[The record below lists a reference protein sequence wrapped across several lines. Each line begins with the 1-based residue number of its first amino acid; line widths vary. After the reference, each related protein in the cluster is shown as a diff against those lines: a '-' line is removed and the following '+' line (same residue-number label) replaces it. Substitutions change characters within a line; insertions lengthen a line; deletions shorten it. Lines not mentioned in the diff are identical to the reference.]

1 MPTYSIQGPD
11 GKTYSIEG
19 PVGATRAQVIAAVKA
34 RMPTF
39 PPEEEEDISS
49 LDYALGL
56 PVETGKALL
65 GGAAGL
71 VESAAT
77 GASFLLPEE
86 AEQAARA
93 RIAEIGGG
101 VQEALAPAP
110 AYEDSLY
117 LDLVRGVG
125 STAPFIPAAFLGAPG
140 VIAGAALG
148 VGAGSGEAAQRAVA
162 AGATEDEIS
171 TAAGLGMIPGAFE
184 IFGPGRIAKRFEKVL
199 GSQADEIGEEVSRT
213 FLTRLYNKLGGS
225 RKGRI
230 TQAAIDEGIQEAVS
244 EVGQNLIQRGIY
256 DPEQGVFT
264 GTGESFGLGAGVGGF
279 LQGLTELILPGRQ
292 RRAIKE
298 AEETLETTEEAP
310 ETAEQAATAMAQV
323 PVGESRDMFPDA
335 PARQGPEPEQLMDV
349 EDLAGVTAEDPIEV
363 EIREQAET
371 VVRNRYS
378 DAPLSPDAFDAAVE
392 AEADIIRN
400 RETAASTPP
409 TPETDLI
416 DLAETQQVEAL
427 IAADEEAEKR
437 KVAAERDA
445 AITDFEEQR
454 KKQERAQVLDEVLAD
469 ESVVTSADVENRFAE
484 EIVKRSKIYES
495 ETQPTVSEIAEAV
508 RRKRPSPVVEPEV
521 VADGSSV
528 ESLEAVIPERQ
539 PKPPPPAEPTEP
551 DLQAQERS
559 RLNRERLDRTGRLPR
574 GTDPNEATGAQ
585 LEIPAVSREPVR
597 APATSLLP
605 PAPDVGTAPQPGET
619 GEQLTLPFGTGA
631 GAGSTRVVTPRD
643 FIAQETRK
651 QEARPP
657 TPPDTAPPEVEVASD
672 IEAIQT
678 VQRAPVVTG
687 KTKYTPDGA
696 AQYYVAAFGDDV
708 DMMLRTI
715 AYDTSTPM
723 KGNVQTGFKK
733 ETGYVTDNKRGNAAA
748 QWVRNNFSPTSI
760 SALEKHIR
768 EAQTTEFK
776 SRTFLNRLDDMQK
789 AQRQIDEYV
798 NDGTKNLAD
807 ALSQQAVNENKVDKE
822 YLIKDAVSASMT
834 LASDEVNTLA
844 LDGRT
849 KEAINQVALDS
860 PNLRVRTTARKIA
873 NALGNTKITF
883 VEGLV
888 DPLGRV
894 AAAAYN
900 RNTDTIE
907 LNLDV
912 PLNIHALL
920 HEGAHAATIQV
931 LSNPSNPVTKKL
943 TKLYNNLQGNVPN
956 GYAMESLQDFVAE
969 AFTNVN
975 FQSQLA
981 AFKPSGGKLTAW
993 DRFWRALTD
1002 FLGFPSGTQTATEAA
1017 RQYINTILATSP
1029 YTRTATEISN
1039 AAATD
1044 PDKAFNHA
1052 ISGGVKWLS
1061 PSEKR
1066 GTWAAVVAGW
1076 NTYPAKAKASLF
1088 NGVGLE
1094 AIVDVGKEKLPNA
1107 ERFQEVFYE
1116 IDGVRNNE
1124 TIRFTDV
1131 FSAALKAFSGSSGE
1145 LPNSQAIEILNELVA
1160 LSTTNRVDPSISDAE
1175 KNKRY
1180 KSFIVR
1186 YGQNNTRKE
1195 EFFRS
1200 ESQATQRQA
1209 ALQSDPNV
1217 KGKIVLV
1224 SPLTETQDA
1233 LRQAEALY
1241 RQLSPQQQDAYK
1253 KMRDEYFRLDSLTQ
1267 EAQDANIEKLE
1278 VEDGIK
1284 KSIRDTLFQQR
1295 LEYGNIDPYF
1305 PLYRDGDYW
1314 LEFIYTDAT
1323 GQVNYGT
1330 SAYKTVAEQGKALKL
1345 LQDQGIDVNVRSR
1358 EDVQNTIKAGSY
1370 QGVPLPFLVDLQ
1382 RQLND
1387 VLKTIPTDNTTART
1401 QVQEF
1406 MEQAIL
1412 KALPEQSLVQA
1423 RQARRGILG
1432 FNRNAL
1438 EVFEKRMPQLITSYA
1453 NVKYQV
1459 EKELAARGVEE
1470 DRRNLVEGK
1479 DVFYRD
1485 IADMLV
1491 GPTRGQKVF
1500 GLPSYLEF
1508 SNNPYLPEGVRFL
1521 RGLTFV
1527 GTLGF
1532 NISSVAVNTSII
1544 PMVLQARLSG
1554 EYGATKALASTS
1566 KAIYLY
1572 GLTMGNREAEGLT
1585 GPESKIGGFSLTNET
1600 TDLDDRFKLF
1610 GPLKQRFKNLG
1621 FDTRTIAAESSEL
1634 EASGFGWMRK
1644 LSYWSG
1650 FLFNHNERAIR
1661 QVSGMSTYM
1670 LEMEKLTGKKFSEI
1684 TEQEVN
1690 QFGEQAATTATNTTL
1705 WVNSSALLTT
1715 GSRLS
1720 QQQIGSLAMQY
1731 KRVPMQFMYQQA
1743 SMLNAVKKLTLNEA
1757 KTEQE
1762 RAEAKALAKTLIWL
1776 TASGSLILGA
1786 QGIPLYGMLAQVMDW
1801 GLEEDEDD
1809 FDTMMA
1815 KKYGSGYYGWLAT
1828 GDIYGFDSS
1837 VAKFLSPEVDLTQR
1851 INLTNL
1857 MVRDPGNYRQDKTAS
1872 EIFTDQIAAYSVL
1885 SRSGRGLMDMFDGDP
1900 ANNQRALED
1909 MVPAAFSNV
1918 FKSMRIQSEGY
1929 RTRRGDAVLAEVG
1942 VGDAIY
1948 QGLGFTPFEYRL
1960 ERDKLS
1966 LNLRKT
1972 RGTTN
1977 RRSALLDAYTFALG
1991 DRDTGRPRDTEL
2003 LKETI
2008 EKIKEF
2014 NGDHPSRSITNDSLR
2029 ASLRAKRANSGMAKI
2044 TGGGPVDRREAIEII
2059 QSNREFD
2066 EAFKE

>member
-1 MPTYSIQGPD
+1 MPF
-11 GKTYSIEG
+11 KT
-19 PVGATRAQVIAAVKA
+19 ATNPETEEQVILVGNQWVPVVQTATNPDTGERAYFAQGRWMVDS
-34 RMPTF
+34 
-39 PPEEEEDISS
+39 PPPEEDISS

-184 IFGPGRIAKRFEKVL
+184 MFGPGRIAGRFKKVL
-199 GSQADEIGEEVSRT
+199 GSQADEIGEEISTT
-213 FLTRLYNKLGGS
+213 FLTRLGNKLGS
-225 RKGRI
+225 TRKGRI

-323 PVGESRDMFPDA
+323 PVGESRDMFPDERA
-335 PARQGPEPEQLMDV
+335 AAEQAFQGPEPEEVVAPEELTPEEREGLTEQITID
-349 EDLAGVTAEDPIEV
+349 EAIDESETAEI
-363 EIREQAET
+363 
-371 VVRNRYS
+371 
-378 DAPLSPDAFDAAVE
+378 
-392 AEADIIRN
+392 
-400 RETAASTPP
+400 
-409 TPETDLI
+409 
-416 DLAETQQVEAL
+416 EAL

-454 KKQERAQVLDEVLAD
+454 KKQERAQVLDEILAD

-539 PKPPPPAEPTEP
+539 PKPPPPAKPTEP

-643 FIAQETRK
+643 FIAQEIRK

-687 KTKYTPDGA
+687 KNKYTPDGA

-723 KGNVQTGFKK
+723 KGNVQKGFTK

-807 ALSQQAVNENKVDKE
+807 ALSQQAVNENKVKRE

-849 KEAINQVALDS
+849 KEAINQVALDT

-1066 GTWAAVVAGW
+1066 GTWAAVVAAW

-1094 AIVDVGKEKLPNA
+1094 AIVDVGKEKLPSA

-1131 FSAALKAFSGSSGE
+1131 FSAVLKAFSGSSGV
-1145 LPNSQAIEILNELVA
+1145 LPNSQAIEVLNELVA

-1175 KNKRY
+1175 KDKRY

-1330 SAYKTVAEQGKALKL
+1330 SAYKTVGEQGKALKL

-1470 DRRNLVEGK
+1470 DRRKLVEGE

-1508 SNNPYLPEGVRFL
+1508 SNNPYLPEYARFL

-1720 QQQIGSLAMQY
+1720 QQEIGSLAMQY

-1762 RAEAKALAKTLIWL
+1762 RAEAKALAKTLVWL

-1885 SRSGRGLMDMFDGDP
+1885 SRAGRGLMDMFDGDP
-1900 ANNQRALED
+1900 ANNQRARED

-2014 NGDHPSRSITNDSLR
+2014 NRDHPSRSITNDSLR

-2066 EAFKE
+2066 EAFNE

>member
-1 MPTYSIQGPD
+1 
-11 GKTYSIEG
+11 
-19 PVGATRAQVIAAVKA
+19 
-34 RMPTF
+34 
-39 PPEEEEDISS
+39 
-49 LDYALGL
+49 L
-56 PVETGKALL
+56 
-65 GGAAGL
+65 
-71 VESAAT
+71 
-77 GASFLLPEE
+77 
-86 AEQAARA
+86 
-93 RIAEIGGG
+93 
-101 VQEALAPAP
+101 
-110 AYEDSLY
+110 
-117 LDLVRGVG
+117 
-125 STAPFIPAAFLGAPG
+125 
-140 VIAGAALG
+140 
-148 VGAGSGEAAQRAVA
+148 RAV
-162 AGATEDEIS
+162 
-171 TAAGLGMIPGAFE
+171 
-184 IFGPGRIAKRFEKVL
+184 
-199 GSQADEIGEEVSRT
+199 
-213 FLTRLYNKLGGS
+213 
-225 RKGRI
+225 
-230 TQAAIDEGIQEAVS
+230 
-244 EVGQNLIQRGIY
+244 
-256 DPEQGVFT
+256 
-264 GTGESFGLGAGVGGF
+264 
-279 LQGLTELILPGRQ
+279 
-292 RRAIKE
+292 
-298 AEETLETTEEAP
+298 
-310 ETAEQAATAMAQV
+310 
-323 PVGESRDMFPDA
+323 
-335 PARQGPEPEQLMDV
+335 EQLK
-349 EDLAGVTAEDPIEV
+349 EKTPASILE
-363 EIREQAET
+363 
-371 VVRNRYS
+371 
-378 DAPLSPDAFDAAVE
+378 PD
-392 AEADIIRN
+392 R
-400 RETAASTPP
+400 
-409 TPETDLI
+409 
-416 DLAETQQVEAL
+416 
-427 IAADEEAEKR
+427 
-437 KVAAERDA
+437 
-445 AITDFEEQR
+445 
-454 KKQERAQVLDEVLAD
+454 
-469 ESVVTSADVENRFAE
+469 
-484 EIVKRSKIYES
+484 
-495 ETQPTVSEIAEAV
+495 
-508 RRKRPSPVVEPEV
+508 
-521 VADGSSV
+521 GSI

-539 PKPPPPAEPTEP
+539 PKPPKPPSPAEPTEP

-559 RLNRERLDRTGRLPR
+559 RLNRERLDQTGRLPR
-574 GTDPNEATGAQ
+574 GTDPNEASGVQ

-651 QEARPP
+651 QEARPS
-657 TPPDTAPPEVEVASD
+657 TSPDTVTAPPEVKVASD

-678 VQRAPVVTG
+678 VRRAPVVTG

-723 KGNVQTGFKK
+723 KGNVQKGFRK

-768 EAQTTEFK
+768 EAQTTEFR
-776 SRTFLNRLDDMQK
+776 SRNFLNRLNDMQE

-849 KEAINQVALDS
+849 KEAINQVALDT

-1002 FLGFPSGTQTATEAA
+1002 FLGFPSGTQTAAEAA

-1061 PSEKR
+1061 PSER
-1066 GTWAAVVAGW
+1066 SGTWAAVVAAW

-1094 AIVDVGKEKLPNA
+1094 AIVDVGKEKLPSA

-1145 LPNSQAIEILNELVA
+1145 LPNSQAIEVLNELVA
-1160 LSTTNRVDPSISDAE
+1160 LSTTNRVDPSISNAD

-1233 LRQAEALY
+1233 LRQAEVLY

-1253 KMRDEYFRLDSLTQ
+1253 KMRDEYFRLDTLTQ
-1267 EAQDANIEKLE
+1267 EAQDANIQKLE

-1330 SAYKTVAEQGKALKL
+1330 SAYKTVPERAKAFKL
-1345 LQDQGIDVNVRSR
+1345 LQDQGIDVNLRSR

-1432 FNRNAL
+1432 FNRNAF

-1470 DRRNLVEGK
+1470 DRRKLVEGE

-1508 SNNPYLPEGVRFL
+1508 SNNPYLPEYARFL

-1554 EYGATKALASTS
+1554 EYGATKAVASTS

-1600 TDLDDRFKLF
+1600 TDLDDKFKLF

-1634 EASGFGWMRK
+1634 EASGFGFMRK

-1786 QGIPLYGMLAQVMDW
+1786 QGIPLYGMLSQVIDW

-1837 VAKFLSPEVDLTQR
+1837 VAEFLSPEIDLTQR

-1857 MVRDPGNYRQDKTAS
+1857 MVRDPGNYRQDKTAP
-1872 EIFTDQIAAYSVL
+1872 EIFADQIAAYSVIT
-1885 SRSGRGLMDMFDGDP
+1885 RAGRGLIDMFDGDP
-1900 ANNQRALED
+1900 ANNQRARED

-1948 QGLGFTPFEYRL
+1948 QGLGFTPFNYRL

-1977 RRSALLDAYTFALG
+1977 RRSALLEAYTFALG
-1991 DRDTGRPRDTEL
+1991 DRDIGRPPDPEL
-2003 LKETI
+2003 LKETV

-2066 EAFKE
+2066 EAFNE